1 MKTQRDIYFEQSRR
15 QVAQWAERKVN
26 AKNRP
31 TFRHITMTIVRS
43 VFYLLTASIVLFALL
58 RLVGSVT

>member
-26 AKNRP
+26 ARKQP
-31 TFRHITMTIVRS
+31 TFRRFVMTIVRS
-43 VFYLLTASIVLFALL
+43 IFYLLTALFVLFALL
-58 RLVGSVT
+58 RLVGG